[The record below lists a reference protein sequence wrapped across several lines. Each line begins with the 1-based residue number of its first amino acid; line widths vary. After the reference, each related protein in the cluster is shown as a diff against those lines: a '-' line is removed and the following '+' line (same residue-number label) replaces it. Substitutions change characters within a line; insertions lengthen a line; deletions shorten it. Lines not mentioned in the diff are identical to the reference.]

1 MAEPQEHDS
10 NNGLRQMISI
20 KEVLK
25 IVPVS
30 RSTLFRK
37 VKVGTFPKSYAIA
50 PMRVGFFLDE
60 VIEWQR
66 SIVEQGACQ

>member
-1 MAEPQEHDS
+1 MTEQEQE
-10 NNGLRQMISI
+10 NTNGLRQMISI

-25 IVPVS
+25 IIPVS

-37 VKVGTFPKSYAIA
+37 VKDGTFPQSHQIA
-50 PMRVGFFLDE
+50 PMRVGFFLE

-66 SIVEQGACQ
+66 KLGSLTT

>member
-1 MAEPQEHDS
+1 MVEQEDS
-10 NNGLRQMISI
+10 VEGLRQMISI
-20 KEVLK
+20 KEVLNM
-25 IVPVS
+25 IPVS

-37 VKVGTFPKSYAIA
+37 VKEGTFPKSYQIA

-66 SIVEQGACQ
+66 KLGEEPT